1 MPALA
6 TPPSPTGPQATEH
19 GADLAWARRMLR
31 LSQWLG
37 ERNVPPARA
46 VVVVPYAQLMEAGR
60 RAWAKL
66 FPSGFAPRFESSR
79 NWAANLA
86 PFAPGSM
93 DWSGDWARD
102 SLIASAFV
110 DSVAKVRS
118 DPVLRATMVSRLV
131 EATRSLAPLAASVP
145 PEGRMGWGQDRLAAL
160 APSLQ
165 SPVWEGLIATLA
177 LTWASN
183 STYATDVLW
192 GGLAQPGEVAD
203 ALLVLQ
209 GFQEDPLAEALVG
222 RWGTER
228 AVIWT
233 LYDGDESL
241 GALAEEAEAEAMAI
255 HCHACGDAEDEAQ
268 RATACVVQRVAAGQ
282 VPVALL
288 ANDRLLTRRVSA
300 LLHSAG
306 VAVRDETGWKL
317 STTHAAARL
326 MAVLRAAD
334 PRASMDDALDALKL
348 SPRWGASAAH
358 TLEALARRH
367 GVTRWAAAVNHKD
380 MAPTVPME
388 WRDALDQL
396 QGKKALIGWLLALA
410 QVLETGGWWAE
421 LIQDAAGQQMLK
433 SLRLHPGAATELTA
447 LGLPEEAGSGPA
459 ERGWSL
465 PAFTA
470 WVSDVLEGASFMPPA
485 VDTAPV
491 VILPMAQQVG
501 RVFGALVVP
510 GCDERTLPTHP
521 ELPAPW
527 TAAQRE
533 WLGLPGREA
542 LAYAAWQAWQAVLP
556 HPPIDVLWR
565 TQDRG
570 EDVLPNAWVLAL
582 QQAGAHE
589 ASDPRTVTVRQ
600 PLIPERPAPS
610 AQTLLPE
617 RLSASAYQDLRD
629 CPYKFFAL
637 RQLRL
642 QDADELEDEPDQR
655 DMGNWLHAVLRGFHE
670 ARGDQRPGRQADTE
684 AMEHWAESVS
694 EAVGLTVDASG
705 AGFLPYQAVWPAMRE
720 GYLDWLADYEAL
732 PNRPGPSFEAAEVE
746 RRTPVG
752 RWQLLGHLDR
762 IDAQPS
768 PEGRLAFVID
778 YKTESRTRTL
788 ERVKDPFEDTQLAF
802 YAALLPEANLRAAY
816 LSITDKRGSGSD
828 AGTRLIEQPEVLLAR
843 EALLEGLAHD
853 MTRVAAGQA
862 MPALGEGRVCEHCA
876 ARGLCRR
883 DDWSAE

>member
-1 MPALA
+1 MQRLSHWLKEKGV
-6 TPPSPTGPQATEH
+6 SPTRT
-19 GADLAWARRMLR
+19 
-31 LSQWLG
+31 
-37 ERNVPPARA
+37 
-46 VVVVPYAQLMEAGR
+46 VVLVPYAQLMEAGR
-60 RAWAKL
+60 RAWVQL
-66 FPSGFAPRFESSR
+66 YPSGFSPRFESSR
-79 NWAANLA
+79 NWAGNLA
-86 PFAPGSM
+86 PFAPGPM
-93 DWSGDWARD
+93 DWSGDLARD

-110 DSVAKVRS
+110 DSVDKGRT
-118 DPVLRATMVSRLV
+118 DPALRATLVTRLV
-131 EATRSLAPLAASVP
+131 EATRSVALLAASVP
-145 PEGRMGWGQDRLAAL
+145 PEARAHWGQDRLAAL
-160 APSLQ
+160 APGLL
-165 SPVWEGLIATLA
+165 SPAWEGLIATLA

-183 STYATDVLW
+183 SAYATDALW
-192 GGLAQPGEVAD
+192 GPLAQPGAVAD

-209 GFQEDPLAEALVG
+209 GFQEDPLAKALVE
-222 RWGTER
+222 RWGDER
-228 AVIWT
+228 AGIWT
-233 LYDGDESL
+233 LHEEEGSAGRCAD
-241 GALAEEAEAEAMAI
+241 EAEVSAI
-255 HCHACGDAEDEAQ
+255 HWHACGDAEDEAQ
-268 RATACVVQRVAAGQ
+268 RAAACVIQRVAAGQ
-282 VPVALL
+282 IPVALL

-300 LLHSAG
+300 LLNSAG
-306 VAVRDETGWKL
+306 VAVRDETGWKI
-317 STTHAAARL
+317 STTHAAAQL

-334 PRASMDDALDALKL
+334 ARASMDDALDALKL
-348 SPRWGASAAH
+348 SPRWGDSVAH
-358 TLEALARRH
+358 GLEALARRH

-380 MAPTVPME
+380 LAPAVPAE
-388 WRDALDQL
+388 WLDALATLLGQKTL
-396 QGKKALIGWLLALA
+396 NAWLEALA
-410 QVLETGGWWAE
+410 HVLEVGGWWAG
-421 LIQDAAGQQMLK
+421 LAVDAAGQQMLK
-433 SLRLHPGAATELTA
+433 SLRLHPGAGAELNA
-447 LGLPEEAGSGPA
+447 LGLPGSGGAGSDVSV
-459 ERGWSL
+459 RRWSL

-470 WVSDVLEGASFMPPA
+470 WVSDVLEGASFTPPT
-485 VDTAPV
+485 VEQAPV

-501 RVFGALVVP
+501 RVFGAVVVP

-527 TAAQRE
+527 TASQRE
-533 WLGLPGREA
+533 LLGLPGREA
-542 LAYAAWQAWQAVLP
+542 LAHAALQAWQAVLP

-570 EDVLPNAWVLAL
+570 EDVLPNAWVRAL
-582 QQAGAHE
+582 QQAGASE
-589 ASDPRTVTVRQ
+589 AGDPRVTILHQ
-600 PLIPERPAPS
+600 PATPERPAPS

-642 QDADELEDEPDQR
+642 HDADELEGEPDQR

-684 AMEHWAESVS
+684 ALEHWADSVS
-694 EAVGLTVDASG
+694 ATMGLTADGSD

-720 GYLDWLADYEAL
+720 GYLDWLADYEAV
-732 PNRPGPSFEAAEVE
+732 PGRPGPSFEAAEVE

-802 YAALLPEANLRAAY
+802 YAALLPEDNLRAAY
-816 LSITDKRGSGSD
+816 LSITDKRGTGSD
-828 AGTRLIEQPEVLLAR
+828 AGTRLIEQPEVLMAR

-853 MTRVAAGQA
+853 MERVAEGQA